1 MTALALVPWGAHAA
15 ARPNAQELVVT
26 LAPGSS
32 AAEGR
37 RAAAA
42 MGGRVI
48 GSIPRLDAFL
58 VRLGS
63 PLPPRVL
70 DSAVRSVEPNTAYR
84 VDALPSDSLRPLQW
98 SLTTIGIDELWEA
111 TLGDPSVTIAIVDTG
126 VDYTHP
132 EFAGRIVLGPDLAD
146 GDEDPIDTEGHGTA
160 VAALAA
166 AADDGQGIVGACPRC
181 SVVAVKVAPDG
192 SGAITKFASAA
203 GIVWAADHGADVIN
217 LSFGG
222 IDPDDVQRDAVAYAH
237 ARGAIVVA
245 SAGNRGK
252 GGVQYPAAY
261 EQVVAVGASD
271 RNDRPTPLHQ
281 LRTVGRSRGPRRD
294 APRAL
299 ARRRSGSP
307 NRDVL
312 RCTSRGR
319 DRRPRRL
326 AQAERYPG
334 RDDDGRS
341 RRNGALAPGPLRTR
355 PAHGPRP
362 VARSD
367 APREARCPR
376 HADADDRPGRRAA
389 RRLGTPAHGSCE
401 GAPRRHGQPADDGE
415 PALQRPSWQAAAR
428 YGGGR
433 AREWLSPLHL
443 EAPGRVGRPH
453 AERLARHRVRGV
465 HRAARFHRPGAP
477 TLSRSVQPPPSSSP
491 YARR

>member
-15 ARPNAQELVVT
+15 AGPNAQELVVT

-42 MGGRVI
+42 MGGRVV

-58 VRLGS
+58 VQLGS

-70 DSAVRSVEPNTAYR
+70 DSAVRSVEPNTADR

-166 AADDGQGIVGACPRC
+166 ASDDGQGIVGACPRC

-222 IDPDDVQRDAVAYAH
+222 TDPDDVQRDAVAYAH
-237 ARGAIVVA
+237 SRGAIVVA

-261 EQVVAVGASD
+261 EQVIAVGASD
-271 RNDRPTPLHQ
+271 RNDRPTPLTSYGPWVDLAAPGVTLLAPSLAGGAVPRTGTSFAAPLVAGIAGLVAS
-281 LRTVGRSRGPRRD
+281 LRPNATPAETTTAVLAGTVPLRP
-294 APRAL
+294 AL
-299 ARRRSGSP
+299 Y
-307 NRDVL
+307 
-312 RCTSRGR
+312 GR
-319 DRRPRRL
+319 DRPMARGRLHVPMLLAKLAALGSPTPTIARVVVPLAVSGRRL
-326 AQAERYPG
+326 TVRARVL
-334 RDDDGRS
+334 RDDTGNPLTTGNLRCSGRL
-341 RRNGALAPGPLRTR
+341 GKLQLAT
-355 PAHGPRP
+355 
-362 VARSD
+362 VAVGLGSGS
-367 APREARCPR
+367 ARCTW
-376 HADADDRPGRRAA
+376 
-389 RRLGTPAHGSCE
+389 RLPAGS
-401 GAPRRHGQPADDGE
+401 
-415 PALQRPSWQAAAR
+415 
-428 YGGGR
+428 GGR
-433 AREWLSPLHL
+433 TLSGSLAI
-443 EAPGRVGRPH
+443 ESAGFT
-453 AERLARHRVRGV
+453 ARHDFTAPV
-465 HRAARFHRPGAP
+465 HR
-477 TLSRSVQPPPSSSP
+477 S
-491 YARR
+491 